1 MKLDLAQTKL
11 VGLTM
16 KLDLKAREYRILCNK
31 LEEYKKA
38 QIDENDE
45 KLYQLLG
52 RFQKNNDE
60 IVEIKRQLSEIE
72 KLNETKQESSYEKF
86 DYEALFK
93 PKKIINT
100 DKSNYNTENKLVEYK
115 ESLWERIKKKLKM
128 IFKF

>member
-86 DYEALFK
+86 DYEALFN

>member
-115 ESLWERIKKKLKM
+115 ESLWGRIKKKLKM

>member
-16 KLDLKAREYRILCNK
+16 KLDLRAREYRILCNK
-31 LEEYKKA
+31 LGEYKKA